1 MKNKSLFLNKRIK
14 HLIILL
20 LVFNSCTKDND
31 QIDADNFDLNG
42 SYELTI
48 TGDENRDLS
57 GEANFLQVVVS
68 NGTPGS
74 GGASL
79 VVNLTSG
86 DEESL
91 ALTFAQEE
99 EKIFSV
105 DKYTYTLEALEG
117 STYFSAGFYSS
128 LSSFTYLISS
138 GSISLTK
145 VSNTLIEGTIDI
157 IMSNNS
163 NDDILNVKGS
173 FKAVGFTQIY

>member
-20 LVFNSCTKDND
+20 LVFSSCSKDND
-31 QIDADNFDLNG
+31 QIDTDNLNG

-48 TGDENRDLS
+48 TGDENRDIT

-68 NGTPGS
+68 NSSSGS

-91 ALTFAQEE
+91 ALTFVQEE

-105 DKYTYTLEALEG
+105 DKYTYTVEALEG
-117 STYFSAGFYSS
+117 STYFSVGFYSS

-157 IMSNNS
+157 VMSNNS